1 MTEGADRFLRL
12 ATVLDRTGLSRT
24 TLYRMVRAGT
34 FPEQVR
40 IGLRCSAWRESSVLE
55 WQRNPRDFARSFEDT
70 SLSAAQSKS

>member
-55 WQRNPRDFARSFEDT
+55 WQRSPCDFARSFEGA
-70 SLSAAQSKS
+70 SPSPEYRKP